1 MLTDQE
7 ITVVIPTY
15 FNLMDFKLTF
25 NGVLSQSK
33 TPKEIIIID
42 SSEDLLIQQFL
53 EEETHTKSI
62 EIIYLRQVKKLF
74 PGAARNLGVSIASS
88 RWIAFLD
95 TKTIPDSN
103 WLKSSLKKAISS
115 KADVVFGKTKYKAS
129 TSFQFYL
136 IGSTYGYY
144 PIVTVPGTLI
154 SKNKFQETNGFNSIV
169 RSGEDIEWKKEVSE
183 KFYTTEIDDR
193 ESLSYSSLPRT
204 LYKTL
209 KKFFIY
215 QMHGA
220 SADIQINARSLFFA
234 IFLILITLI
243 IPRWNSF
250 LIGWDEHPLY
260 IPNITKIYILSITF
274 FATVL
279 LLLNRSVFSK
289 LRSSPIARAIK
300 LSIFILLLT
309 VALRWNYIFAGFVE
323 SSSMYIPHITKT
335 FISIIIFGTIF
346 YRGIF
351 FPCSHGISC
360 KEVFPF
366 RWVKIGVLGLL
377 LDLVKA
383 PGYLIGA
390 IWRILKF

>member
-1 MLTDQE
+1 MDNQILLYLKLKIIMLTDQE

-209 KKFFIY
+209 KSENNTNGQVINIGYGKPYNLKKLINLIRSKLKFGNPDFDKIKLRKEENLVTYPSIY
-215 QMHGA
+215 KA
-220 SADIQINARSLFFA
+220 KK
-234 IFLILITLI
+234 ILK
-243 IPRWNSF
+243 W
-250 LIGWDEHPLY
+250 
-260 IPNITKIYILSITF
+260 IPNTKLE
-274 FATVL
+274 
-279 LLLNRSVFSK
+279 N
-289 LRSSPIARAIK
+289 
-300 LSIFILLLT
+300 
-309 VALRWNYIFAGFVE
+309 G
-323 SSSMYIPHITKT
+323 ITKT
-335 FISIIIFGTIF
+335 IKS
-346 YRGIF
+346 Y
-351 FPCSHGISC
+351 
-360 KEVFPF
+360 K
-366 RWVKIGVLGLL
+366 K
-377 LDLVKA
+377 
-383 PGYLIGA
+383 
-390 IWRILKF
+390 LKL